1 MTKETNFI
9 QLTGPVE
16 RIDGKLWLRI
26 PLSAGGNLLE
36 ECTRG
41 ISVVQDDMLCIEI
54 KDWLAQKLS
63 LSETSVVT
71 VDNADGKFNIR
82 PDPPTQSP

>member
-1 MTKETNFI
+1 MTKGTNFI

-16 RIDGKLWLRI
+16 RIDGKLMLRI

-71 VDNADGKFNIR
+71 VDNADGKFNIH
-82 PDPPTQSP
+82 PNPPKR

>member
-1 MTKETNFI
+1 M
-9 QLTGPVE
+9 
-16 RIDGKLWLRI
+16 LRI

-41 ISVVQDDMLCIEI
+41 ISVVHDDMLCIEI

-71 VDNADGKFNIR
+71 VDNADGKFNIHPNS
-82 PDPPTQSP
+82 PDDDERNEDDEG